1 MNDPVPAAA
10 RWACVGA
17 LGLLVLARSAAAPA
31 VVRIAVLALA
41 GLAVLP
47 ILGWLRTVWFTP
59 VVAAGVASWMT
70 AWLLHLE
77 QSVPIAALA
86 GTVVGAAVGAVTAG
100 VVYRLTEAARPWVS
114 LLLVVVVWAA
124 VLPRVG
130 ASPVPPPLLFGIDL
144 AADRALGILAAVLL
158 GLGVWVLGNLAR
170 ARAGRQMGA
179 AGSSPTLALRSGA
192 SIPGV
197 WARAGAISGV
207 LASWAGIVLALDAQA
222 VPGVAQFSPAVAV
235 TWLAVPLIGGPMW
248 VSGVLAGALLVGGI
262 PLLTPVSET
271 AVAGIGLAAI
281 ALARGQGVVGLVGLV
296 AGRAGAR

>member
-17 LGLLVLARSAAAPA
+17 LGVLVLARSATAPS
-31 VVRIAVLALA
+31 VMRIAVLGLA

-47 ILGWLRTVWFTP
+47 LLGWLRTLWFTP
-59 VVAAGVASWMT
+59 AAAAGIASW
-70 AWLLHLE
+70 AAAVLLHLE

-86 GTVVGAAVGAVTAG
+86 ASIVGGVVGAVTA
-100 VVYRLTEAARPWVS
+100 VAAQRLSAAVRPWVS

-130 ASPVPPPLLFGIDL
+130 SSPAPPPLLFGIDL
-144 AADRALGILAAVLL
+144 AADRTLGILAVSLL

-170 ARAGRQMGA
+170 ARAGRQIGA

-192 SIPGV
+192 SITGV
-197 WARAGAISGV
+197 WLRAGAISGV
-207 LASWAGIVLALDAQA
+207 LAAWAGLILALDVQA
-222 VPGVAQFSPAVAV
+222 VPGVSQFSPASAV

-248 VSGVLAGALLVGGI
+248 VSGVLMGAVLVGGI
-262 PLLTPVSET
+262 PLLAPVSEA
-271 AVAGIGLAAI
+271 AVAGIGLALI
-281 ALARGQGVVGLVGLV
+281 ALSRGHGLVGLIASRV
-296 AGRAGAR
+296 GAR